1 MNVLTVA
8 GGASPTQGG
17 LVSVVS
23 ALPTD
28 VNSLLQQYLTTIAD
42 SIYAGTESYIY
53 NNVAD
58 GTVQSSIISG
68 SSNTYELISNLNGV
82 GNSVSGS
89 GSYAVTVPASVTQ
102 LAVNAPGS
110 LTIVGGA
117 NTNFALFGAA
127 SNVNY
132 TTSATTSPTVVS
144 SIVAAG
150 GNDVINVLGASDNQ
164 SVVSGGNDVITFN
177 GTNGAESVNAVG
189 NATTSVFLGGSDA
202 ATVTA
207 SDSSKVEVKFLNAAG
222 GNLDFI
228 NNSSQVATVFSG
240 VYTVGSGTLSYAP
253 NAVTAFG
260 GTAGIFAVG
269 GRAGYNSLNGGTG
282 SSTLVGAGDGDTLT
296 AAGQTNFLFAGG
308 GSETILGSG
317 QLNIFEVG
325 FQEPGIGAV
334 TTDGGLVSAGGA
346 GSNIFGLGNVNATTL
361 IGSTVQGSSN
371 NYVINGSFT
380 TLGGQ
385 VETVSG
391 GSLQIADFG
400 GNSTISLV
408 NPTSAGLHVET
419 VQSALTGG
427 TQILLSDKTV
437 ITLTGVSQNQINVG
451 QNGTIITFV

>member
-1 MNVLTVA
+1 MNYLTVA
-8 GGASPTQGG
+8 GGASPAKGG
-17 LVSVVS
+17 FVSVAS
-23 ALPTD
+23 SLPTD
-28 VNSLLQQYLTTIAD
+28 VNSLLQAYLSNVAD
-42 SIYAGTESYIY
+42 SIDGGKESYIY

-68 SSNTYELISNLNGV
+68 SSNTYELISNLNDV
-82 GNSVSGS
+82 GNSVKGS
-89 GSYAVTVPASVTQ
+89 GAYAVTVPSSVTQ
-102 LAVNAPGS
+102 LVVEASGT
-110 LTIVGGA
+110 LTITGSA
-117 NTNFALFGAA
+117 KTDFALFGAT
-127 SNVNY
+127 SNVDY
-132 TTSATTSPTVVS
+132 TVSSPGAG

-150 GNDVINVLGASDNQ
+150 GNDTINVLGAKDDQ
-164 SVVSGGNDVITFN
+164 TVTSGGNDIITFN
-177 GTNGAESVNAVG
+177 GTNGVESVNAVG

-207 SDSSKVEVKFLNAAG
+207 SDNAQVEVKFLNAAG

-260 GTAGIFAVG
+260 GSAGLFAVG

-282 SSTLVGAGDGDTLT
+282 SSTLVGAGDGDTLV
-296 AAGQTNFLFAGG
+296 GGGKTNLLFAGG
-308 GSETILGSG
+308 GSETLLGSG
-317 QLNIFEVG
+317 AANIFEVG

-346 GSNIFGLGNVNATTL
+346 SANIFGLGNVNATTL
-361 IGSTVQGSSN
+361 VGSTVQGSTN

-385 VETVSG
+385 VESVNG
-391 GSLQIADFG
+391 GSLQIEDFG

-408 NPTSAGLHVET
+408 NPTSAGLHVESI
-419 VQSALTGG
+419 QGALTGG
-427 TQILLSDKTV
+427 TQILLSDNTV

-451 QNGTIITFV
+451 QNGTVITFV